1 MSKVDL
7 QIKKKKKKIASGF
20 ALIYQPFD
28 KILILMETPEITDN
42 LNVSKPDFQKSWKI
56 KY

>member
-42 LNVSKPDFQKSWKI
+42 LNVSKPDFQKS
-56 KY
+56 